1 MEVKCTD
8 VKVFK
13 SFVYW
18 ANSRITEEESNV
30 KNKENGTDG
39 ALYAL
44 TWVHRAHSRI
54 IEVESNVKNKEND
67 TDGALS
73 SHKPASTSSR
83 TCSLVHSQV
92 LL

>member
-30 KNKENGTDG
+30 KNKENGTDR
-39 ALYAL
+39 ALL
-44 TWVHRAHSRI
+44 NRSF
-54 IEVESNVKNKEND
+54 
-67 TDGALS
+67 
-73 SHKPASTSSR
+73 
-83 TCSLVHSQV
+83 V
-92 LL
+92 LLNGMKSFVLVQ

>member
-1 MEVKCTD
+1 MEVKYTD

-39 ALYAL
+39 ALF
-44 TWVHRAHSRI
+44 TFQKHSC
-54 IEVESNVKNKEND
+54 
-67 TDGALS
+67 S
-73 SHKPASTSSR
+73 SVQNLFITSA
-83 TCSLVHSQV
+83 V
-92 LL
+92 

>member
-1 MEVKCTD
+1 MSFLEFSMTRRLFSLIIYSLAVEVKCTD

-39 ALYAL
+39 AL
-44 TWVHRAHSRI
+44 
-54 IEVESNVKNKEND
+54 
-67 TDGALS
+67 
-73 SHKPASTSSR
+73 
-83 TCSLVHSQV
+83 
-92 LL
+92 